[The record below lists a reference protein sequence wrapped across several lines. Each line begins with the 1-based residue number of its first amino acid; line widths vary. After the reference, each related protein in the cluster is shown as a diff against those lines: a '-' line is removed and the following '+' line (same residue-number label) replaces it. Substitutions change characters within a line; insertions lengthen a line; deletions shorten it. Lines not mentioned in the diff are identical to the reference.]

1 MADDGLID
9 ARVEAERVA
18 REGYGRLLA
27 FLASRTHDVAAA
39 EDALADAFAAA
50 LVHWPVTGVP
60 RVPEAWLLVTARRRI
75 ADEARR
81 RRVRERDRDQLLV
94 AAEEAAAR
102 CADEQAIPDERLQ
115 LMFACGHPALDPAIR
130 APLIL
135 QTVLGLDA
143 GTIAS
148 AFLCAPSAMSQRLV
162 RAKRKIRDAA
172 IPFAVPEATD
182 LPSRIDAVLDAIY
195 VAYGEARLT
204 DEAVHL
210 ARVASFL
217 LPEAPEAL
225 GLLALMLH
233 LQARSHARRG
243 GDGAYIPLTEQ
254 DPTRWDGRLIAEAE
268 GLLYRASGFRR
279 PGRFQLEAA
288 VQSAHAARRQT
299 GRTDWPAILGLYDE
313 LLRVTGSIVVAI
325 NRAVALAAVEG
336 PRPALAAL
344 DQIADDHRL
353 ADYQPYWAARADVLA
368 QLGRDEAAQAYER
381 AMGLTTD
388 DAVRRFLAERSAA
401 ARSRSIGI
409 ACRSSIAAGEDAARQ
424 RLAGRRQRTP

>member
-1 MADDGLID
+1 VADDGLID

-27 FLASRTHDVAAA
+27 FLACRTHDVAVA

-50 LVHWPVTGVP
+50 LVRWPVTGVP
-60 RVPEAWLLVTARRRI
+60 RVPEAWLLVTARRRMS
-75 ADEARR
+75 DETRR
-81 RRVRERDRDQLLV
+81 RRVRERDRDRLLS

-102 CADEQAIPDERLQ
+102 CAEDNAIPDERLQ
-115 LMFACGHPALDPAIR
+115 LMFACAHPALDPAIR

-143 GTIAS
+143 GAIAS

-172 IPFAVPEATD
+172 IPFAVPEAAD
-182 LPSRIDAVLDAIY
+182 LPSRLDAVLDAIY

-210 ARVASFL
+210 GRVATGL
-217 LPEAPEAL
+217 LPDAPETL

-233 LQARSHARRG
+233 LQARSPARRG
-243 GDGAYIPLTEQ
+243 SDGTYIPLTEQ

-268 GLLYRASGFRR
+268 RLLLRASELRR

-288 VQSAHAARRQT
+288 VQSAHAARRET
-299 GRTDWPAILGLYDE
+299 GRTDWTAILGLYDE
-313 LLRVTGSIVVAI
+313 LLRMTGSIVVAI

-344 DQIADDHRL
+344 DEIAADRRL
-353 ADYQPYWAARADVLA
+353 VDYQPYWAARADVLA
-368 QLGRDEAAQAYER
+368 QLGRGDAAQAYER
-381 AMGLTTD
+381 ALGLTTD
-388 DAVRRFLAERSAA
+388 DAIRRFLAERSAT
-401 ARSRSIGI
+401 ARSR
-409 ACRSSIAAGEDAARQ
+409 ATAVAR
-424 RLAGRRQRTP
+424 R